1 LYIIKNLKYIEKNVI
16 YLDKTELEV
25 EKEFTEKNIFNKL
38 LLKYKM
44 LFSIDNPKFEPSL
57 VNVSKSQMNELKQML
72 INYEH
77 MPLNTHQKRILDAT
91 IKTISK
97 SMSVFS
103 MRTDLGFCNYKT
115 FKEFVEEEYNFSGSF
130 ASKLVSNYN
139 LFINEYDLDE
149 TIAKQIGLDKLNMV
163 KPMLKDATKTEATE
177 WIEKAQMV
185 PTAELRDEIK
195 EIRERNKEKNKTSK
209 EIFVEQYLERMVTAF
224 NCSKKELEFKLALYF
239 QDEDI
244 EEIKDIVSKK
254 QNRYEDLN

>member
-1 LYIIKNLKYIEKNVI
+1 MNLE
-16 YLDKTELEV
+16 D
-25 EKEFTEKNIFNKL
+25 FKNINMTPEGKINAVSGLKEQLEENFVTLGQLLSEIKRNKL
-38 LLKYKM
+38 FKHK
-44 LFSIDNPKFEPSL
+44 
-57 VNVSKSQMNELKQML
+57 
-72 INYEH
+72 
-77 MPLNTHQKRILDAT
+77 
-91 IKTISK
+91 
-97 SMSVFS
+97 
-103 MRTDLGFCNYKT
+103 GYKT